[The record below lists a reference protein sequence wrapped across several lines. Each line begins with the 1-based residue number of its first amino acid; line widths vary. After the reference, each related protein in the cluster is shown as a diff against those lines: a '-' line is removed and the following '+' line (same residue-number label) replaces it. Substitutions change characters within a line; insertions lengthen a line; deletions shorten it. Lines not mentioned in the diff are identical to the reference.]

1 MAYLQFLSRQTVV
14 RFWAILVMATLF
26 SAGIFPADCRAWI
39 FFHKPEYK
47 GKVIDA
53 EKEEPIEG
61 VAVVAVYWTHQ
72 FIGGPAGPDSRE
84 IHWKEVLTDAKG
96 IFRIPS
102 YMTLISP
109 NSYAGETRF
118 IFYKP
123 GYRSSP
129 VWPGP
134 DFLWI
139 LGADKFFTEEIGKTG
154 EKELGIKKIKTAFT
168 YGVIQ
173 LKPANTWDERRL
185 SRPSGPLNSTED
197 ELPVFN
203 HYLNKEREWLYKN
216 KEWRRDEKN

>member
-84 IHWKEVLTDAKG
+84 IHWKEVLTG
-96 IFRIPS
+96 CEGNF
-102 YMTLISP
+102 
-109 NSYAGETRF
+109 
-118 IFYKP
+118 
-123 GYRSSP
+123 
-129 VWPGP
+129 P
-134 DFLWI
+134 DSFLY
-139 LGADKFFTEEIGKTG
+139 DT
-154 EKELGIKKIKTAFT
+154 
-168 YGVIQ
+168 
-173 LKPANTWDERRL
+173 
-185 SRPSGPLNSTED
+185 S
-197 ELPVFN
+197 
-203 HYLNKEREWLYKN
+203 
-216 KEWRRDEKN
+216 